1 MPPPSTAHETTDAA
15 LRSDIRR
22 LGHQLGN
29 TLVRQH
35 GQHLL
40 DSVEQVRM
48 LARRLRQKGDGTDIS
63 WELADLLGDANT
75 DEAILLVR
83 AFTVYFH
90 LANVAEQVHRIE
102 DLNTGAPR
110 QAHRIDETVRSLVEH
125 GVSPVEIADL
135 VNRTELRPVFTAHP
149 TEASRRA
156 ILEKLAEIAEL
167 IEKRSEHRRT
177 EGDLRRMDRR
187 VEELIEA
194 IWQTDEI
201 RHERPDPFDEAWSVL
216 YYIGQTVREAVPDLF
231 DDIAAALESI
241 GGQMDPTHAPIRFGT
256 WVGGDRDG
264 NPNVSPATT
273 EAVLG
278 LQRQRAIQL
287 LVAEVTDLQNDLS
300 VSTRVHGVTD
310 ELASAALADQ
320 DSFGDLLD
328 RHDPE
333 EPYRIRCTVM
343 RQRLAET
350 AETPPGTRAYGS
362 PTEMDAD
369 LAVFDRS
376 LRANGGA
383 LLADGRL
390 TRVRRTLAMIG
401 FHLAILDIREHTDRH
416 HETLCGLFDAV
427 GTDYANATPDQR
439 SELLAA
445 ELESRRP
452 LAPPHQADP
461 TDALA
466 LFRTLRTILDRD
478 GDDVI
483 ESYII
488 SMTRGVEDVLAP
500 VLLAREVGLIDLGS
514 GVARLGFVPL
524 FETIDDLRSIGPVL
538 RALFAVEPYRRLVEI
553 RGGTQEV
560 MVGYSD
566 SNKDGGITTSQWEI
580 HKALRQINEVSKE
593 TGVDIRVFHGRGGTI
608 GRGGGPT
615 HASILSQP
623 NGVLDGEVKFTEQGE
638 VIADKYGLPEIA
650 NRNLDLALSALIE
663 SSLAHRTPRHD
674 DGTITLWY
682 QIMDDVSDA
691 SYNAYREFIE
701 TPGLVEYFGSS
712 TPVEEL
718 GGMNIGS
725 RPSRRAS
732 STSGIADL
740 RAIPWVFGWTQSR
753 QIIPGWF
760 GAGTGLAAARQAG
773 LGDELRRMYD
783 EWHFFRTFISNV
795 EMTLAKTDLAIARHY
810 VESLV
815 DPELHHLFE
824 MVVDENRRTAHE
836 VATITG
842 AGLLAEKPMLRRTLA
857 VRDAYLDPLNVLQV
871 ELLARSRRGDDS
883 PEAKRALLLSINGIA
898 AGMRNTG

>member
-1 MPPPSTAHETTDAA
+1 M
-15 LRSDIRR
+15 
-22 LGHQLGN
+22 
-29 TLVRQH
+29 RQH

-40 DSVEQVRM
+40 DNVEQVRM

-63 WELADLLGDANT
+63 WELADLLGDADT

-125 GVSPVEIADL
+125 GVNPVEIADL

-156 ILEKLAEIAEL
+156 ILEKLAGIADL

-201 RHERPDPFDEAWSVL
+201 RHERPDPFDEARSVL

-320 DSFGDLLD
+320 DAFVGLLD
-328 RHDPE
+328 RHDPA
-333 EPYRIRCTVM
+333 EPYRIRCTAM

-416 HETLCGLFDAV
+416 HETLSGLFDAV
-427 GTDYANATPDQR
+427 GTDYADATPDQR

-488 SMTRGVEDVLAP
+488 SMTRGVDDVLAP

-538 RALFAVEPYRRLVEI
+538 RALFAVEPYRRL
-553 RGGTQEV
+553 
-560 MVGYSD
+560 
-566 SNKDGGITTSQWEI
+566 
-580 HKALRQINEVSKE
+580 
-593 TGVDIRVFHGRGGTI
+593 
-608 GRGGGPT
+608 
-615 HASILSQP
+615 
-623 NGVLDGEVKFTEQGE
+623 
-638 VIADKYGLPEIA
+638 
-650 NRNLDLALSALIE
+650 
-663 SSLAHRTPRHD
+663 
-674 DGTITLWY
+674 
-682 QIMDDVSDA
+682 
-691 SYNAYREFIE
+691 
-701 TPGLVEYFGSS
+701 
-712 TPVEEL
+712 
-718 GGMNIGS
+718 
-725 RPSRRAS
+725 
-732 STSGIADL
+732 
-740 RAIPWVFGWTQSR
+740 
-753 QIIPGWF
+753 
-760 GAGTGLAAARQAG
+760 
-773 LGDELRRMYD
+773 
-783 EWHFFRTFISNV
+783 
-795 EMTLAKTDLAIARHY
+795 
-810 VESLV
+810 
-815 DPELHHLFE
+815 
-824 MVVDENRRTAHE
+824 
-836 VATITG
+836 
-842 AGLLAEKPMLRRTLA
+842 
-857 VRDAYLDPLNVLQV
+857 
-871 ELLARSRRGDDS
+871 
-883 PEAKRALLLSINGIA
+883 
-898 AGMRNTG
+898 

>member
-40 DSVEQVRM
+40 DNVEQVRM

-63 WELADLLGDANT
+63 WELADLLGDADT

-125 GVSPVEIADL
+125 GVNPVEIADL

-156 ILEKLAEIAEL
+156 ILEKLAGIAEL

-201 RHERPDPFDEAWSVL
+201 RHERPDPFDEARSVL

-320 DSFGDLLD
+320 DTFVGLLD
-328 RHDPE
+328 RHDPA
-333 EPYRIRCTVM
+333 EPYRIRCTAM

-416 HETLCGLFDAV
+416 HETLSGLFDAV
-427 GTDYANATPDQR
+427 GTDYADATPDQR

-580 HKALRQINEVSKE
+580 HKALRQINEVSEE

-623 NGVLDGEVKFTEQGE
+623 SGVLDGEVKFTEQGE

-760 GAGTGLAAARQAG
+760 GVGTGLAAARQAG
-773 LGDELRRMYD
+773 MGDELRRMYD

-836 VATITG
+836 VATVTG

>member
-1 MPPPSTAHETTDAA
+1 M
-15 LRSDIRR
+15 
-22 LGHQLGN
+22 
-29 TLVRQH
+29 
-35 GQHLL
+35 
-40 DSVEQVRM
+40 
-48 LARRLRQKGDGTDIS
+48 
-63 WELADLLGDANT
+63 
-75 DEAILLVR
+75 
-83 AFTVYFH
+83 
-90 LANVAEQVHRIE
+90 AEQVHRIE

-201 RHERPDPFDEAWSVL
+201 RHERPDPFDEARSVL

-264 NPNVSPATT
+264 NPNVSTATT

-300 VSTRVHGVTD
+300 VSTRVHEVTD

-320 DSFGDLLD
+320 DAFVGLLD
-328 RHDPE
+328 RHDPA
-333 EPYRIRCTVM
+333 EPYRIRCTAM

-416 HETLCGLFDAV
+416 HETLSGLFDAV
-427 GTDYANATPDQR
+427 GTDYADATPDQR

-488 SMTRGVEDVLAP
+488 SMTRGVDDVLAP

-760 GAGTGLAAARQAG
+760 GVGTGLAAARQAG
-773 LGDELRRMYD
+773 MGDELRRMYD

-836 VATITG
+836 VATVTG